1 MKKKRLFKNLAIKNY
16 EKTFLKNIKKF
27 VKTVVKNF
35 LNVFKKRFFAFFIA
49 KFFKFATSIN
59 YKTLSASRVFT
70 DKTEC
75 TFSHNLL
82 RFHAIP
88 KNVLHSVRVRRYTFC
103 WRVESDPLV
112 NVF

>member
-1 MKKKRLFKNLAIKNY
+1 M
-16 EKTFLKNIKKF
+16 FLRKYF
-27 VKTVVKNF
+27 SQ
-35 LNVFKKRFFAFFIA
+35 FFIA

-59 YKTLSASRVFT
+59 YKTLSASRDFT
-70 DKTEC
+70 DRTEY

-103 WRVESDPLV
+103 WRVESDPFLFNKNFEV
-112 NVF
+112 NVFWFKGNYIAGKAF